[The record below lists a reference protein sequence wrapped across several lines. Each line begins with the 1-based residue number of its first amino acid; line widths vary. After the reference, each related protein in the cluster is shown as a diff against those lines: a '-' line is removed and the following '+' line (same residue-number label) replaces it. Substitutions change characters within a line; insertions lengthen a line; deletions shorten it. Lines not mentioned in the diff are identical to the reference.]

1 MGGSFTIGIK
11 WDEAGLARL
20 QSKLESLSDLSG
32 VNSVVAANGSRLQKL
47 AMANAPVRH
56 GDLKRSI
63 ELLIED
69 DGLTSVVKPG
79 MEYAAYVEYGTRFM
93 AAQPYLRPAFD
104 QVKPEFISDLER
116 VVWKK

>member
-1 MGGSFTIGIK
+1 MGGSFTISMK

-20 QSKLESLSDLSG
+20 RSKLESLSDLSG
-32 VNSVVAANGSRLQKL
+32 VNSVVAANGSRLQRL
-47 AMANAPVRH
+47 AMANAPVRSGH
-56 GDLKRSI
+56 LRRSI

-69 DGLTSVVKPG
+69 GGLTSVVKPG

-93 AAQPYLRPAFD
+93 AAQPYLRPAFN
-104 QVKPEFISDLER
+104 QVKPEFIADLEK